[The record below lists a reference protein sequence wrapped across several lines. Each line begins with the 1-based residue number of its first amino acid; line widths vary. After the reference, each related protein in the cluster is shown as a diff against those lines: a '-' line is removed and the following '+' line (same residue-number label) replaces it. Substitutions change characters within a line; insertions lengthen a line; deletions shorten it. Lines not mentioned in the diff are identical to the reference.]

1 MMDSQEKNLETGKIE
16 EQNVEQAA
24 VENNT
29 ASQEVATT
37 ETARR
42 NYATKEEVL
51 ERVKE
56 IAHSSEAPDKEEVDL
71 LKTIFYKLHVA
82 ERDAKL
88 KEYLDAGGDPE
99 AYQITPD
106 ETEEAFKAEMG
117 IIREKRAEIFKQQE
131 AEKEENL
138 KKNNMEFF
146 FAESA
151 GDVRGI
157 VESLMN
163 DGDTVSHGG
172 SVSMDECGIR
182 NLLTSG
188 KYNYLDRSKAATR
201 EEVEEIYR
209 KTFSADV
216 FISSANAIT
225 DDGVLYNVDG
235 NSNRIAAIAFGPNSV
250 IIIAGYNKIVHD
262 LAEAEVR
269 VKTQAAPPNCVRLN
283 CDTYCG
289 INGECVS
296 LNKAGHQM
304 SDGCSS
310 DSRICCNY
318 LISAQQRH
326 KGRIKVIIVGE
337 ELGY

>member
-1 MMDSQEKNLETGKIE
+1 MDNNKS
-16 EQNVEQAA
+16 AA
-24 VENNT
+24 VE
-29 ASQEVATT
+29 
-37 ETARR
+37 
-42 NYATKEEVL
+42 
-51 ERVKE
+51 
-56 IAHSSEAPDKEEVDL
+56 
-71 LKTIFYKLHVA
+71 
-82 ERDAKL
+82 
-88 KEYLDAGGDPE
+88 
-99 AYQITPD
+99 
-106 ETEEAFKAEMG
+106 
-117 IIREKRAEIFKQQE
+117 KRIMKIG
-131 AEKEENL
+131 ENL
-138 KKNNMEFF
+138 RNNNMEFYY
-146 FAESA
+146 AKTA
-151 GDVRGI
+151 GEVKSI

-163 DGDTVSHGG
+163 EGDTVSHGG
-172 SVSMDECGIR
+172 SVSMAECGIR
-182 NLLTSG
+182 DLLTSG
-188 KYNYLDRSKAATR
+188 KYNYLDRSAAETR

-216 FISSANAIT
+216 FISSTNAIT

-235 NSNRIAAIAFGPNSV
+235 NSNRIAAIAFGPKSV

-262 LAEAEVR
+262 LAEAEIR

-296 LNKAGHQM
+296 LTKPVHQM

-326 KGRIKVIIVGE
+326 KGRIKVILVGE